1 MSAEDLL
8 ASKED
13 ELLDYVE
20 GRNVDTDELR
30 DRIVR
35 IQNPSPLL
43 VQKMA
48 RGNFWIS
55 DDTREKKL
63 RKNPPE

>member
-35 IQNPSPLL
+35 IQNPSPLFVFCKRWPEETFGFL
-43 VQKMA
+43 
-48 RGNFWIS
+48 
-55 DDTREKKL
+55 TTPKL

>member
-43 VQKMA
+43 VHKMT
-48 RGNFWIS
+48 RGTLDF
-55 DDTREKKL
+55 
-63 RKNPPE
+63 